1 MRYYQRMEMSMTNNN
16 HTLVVE
22 GGAMR
27 GIFAAGVL
35 DEFLEQG
42 YQPFNRYFGVSAGAT
57 NVAAYL
63 CKQPTRNYKVIT
75 DYSCRPEFINL
86 ARFIKGGHLFDL
98 DWLWQETVRE
108 IPLNTDEF
116 SQSRYDFYIVATA
129 IDSGKAHYL
138 QATGNEMVEQL
149 KASCAI
155 PIAYRDYPT
164 INGIAMTDGG
174 VADSIPVKKA
184 YEMGA
189 SEITVILSQ
198 PLGYRKKDNKVPW
211 LTKQLYKQSPALAE
225 AAIQRSK
232 NYNDSID
239 FLHNAPSDC
248 KINIIAPPT
257 GFKVGRTTKNRAILN
272 SGYQMGISEAKSY
285 LDKPRFGSNGYER

>member
-1 MRYYQRMEMSMTNNN
+1 MSNSQ
-16 HTLVVE
+16 HALVVE

-35 DEFLEQG
+35 DEFLAQQ
-42 YQPFNRYFGVSAGAT
+42 YQPFTSYFGVSAGAT

-63 CKQPTRNYKVIT
+63 CKQATRNYKVIT

-86 ARFIKGGHLFDL
+86 SRFVKGGHLFDL
-98 DWLWQETVRE
+98 DWLWQETIRE

-116 SQSRYDFYIVATA
+116 SQSPHDFYIVATA
-129 IDSGKAHYL
+129 IESGQAHYL
-138 QATGNEMVEQL
+138 QATGSEMVEQL

-155 PIAYRDYPT
+155 PIAYRDYPK
-164 INGIAMTDGG
+164 INGMAMTDGG

-211 LTKQLYKQSPALAE
+211 LTKQLYKDTPALAQ
-225 AAIQRSK
+225 ATIQRSK

-239 FLHNAPSDC
+239 FLHNAPPDC
-248 KINIIAPPT
+248 KVNIIAPPM

-272 SGYQMGISEAKSY
+272 SGYQMGISEAKTY
-285 LDKPRFGSNGYER
+285 LNNSRFAKE

>member
-1 MRYYQRMEMSMTNNN
+1 
-16 HTLVVE
+16 
-22 GGAMR
+22 
-27 GIFAAGVL
+27 VL
-35 DEFLEQG
+35 DEFLAQQ
-42 YQPFNRYFGVSAGAT
+42 YQPFTSYFGVSAGAT

-63 CKQPTRNYKVIT
+63 CKQATRNYKVIT

-86 ARFIKGGHLFDL
+86 SRFVKGGHLFDL
-98 DWLWQETVRE
+98 DWLWQETIRE

-116 SQSRYDFYIVATA
+116 SQSPHDFYIVATA
-129 IDSGKAHYL
+129 IESGQAHYL
-138 QATGNEMVEQL
+138 QATGSEMVEQL

-155 PIAYRDYPT
+155 PIAYRDYPK
-164 INGIAMTDGG
+164 INGMAMTDGG

-211 LTKQLYKQSPALAE
+211 LTKQLYKDTPALAQ
-225 AAIQRSK
+225 ATIQRSK

-239 FLHNAPSDC
+239 FLHNAPPDC
-248 KINIIAPPT
+248 KVNIIAPPM

-272 SGYQMGISEAKSY
+272 SGYQMGISEAKTY
-285 LDKPRFGSNGYER
+285 LNNSRFAKE

>member
-1 MRYYQRMEMSMTNNN
+1 MEVNMNNSQ
-16 HTLVVE
+16 HALVVE

-35 DEFLEQG
+35 DEFLAQQ
-42 YQPFNRYFGVSAGAT
+42 YQPFTSYFGVSAGAT

-63 CKQPTRNYKVIT
+63 CKQATRNYKVIT

-86 ARFIKGGHLFDL
+86 PRFVKGGHLFDL

-116 SQSRYDFYIVATA
+116 TQSPHDFYIVATA
-129 IDSGKAHYL
+129 IESGQAHYL
-138 QATGNEMVEQL
+138 QATGSEMVEQL

-155 PIAYRDYPT
+155 PIAYRDYPK

-198 PLGYRKKDNKVPW
+198 PLGYRKKDVKVAW
-211 LTKQLYKQSPALAE
+211 LTKQLYKNTPALAK
-225 AAIQRSK
+225 ASLQRSK
-232 NYNDSID
+232 NYNSSID
-239 FLHNAPSDC
+239 FLHNAPPDC
-248 KINIIAPPT
+248 KINIIAPPA
-257 GFKVGRTTKNRAILN
+257 GFKVGRTTKNRAILDI
-272 SGYQMGISEAKSY
+272 GYQMGINEAKAY
-285 LDKPRFGSNGYER
+285 IRNYYER

>member
-1 MRYYQRMEMSMTNNN
+1 MSNSQ
-16 HTLVVE
+16 HALVVE

-35 DEFLEQG
+35 DEFLAQQ
-42 YQPFNRYFGVSAGAT
+42 YQPFTSYFGVSAGAT

-63 CKQPTRNYKVIT
+63 CKQATRNYKVIT

-86 ARFIKGGHLFDL
+86 SRFVKGGHLFDL
-98 DWLWQETVRE
+98 DWLWQETIRE

-116 SQSRYDFYIVATA
+116 SQSPHDFYIVATA
-129 IDSGKAHYL
+129 IESGQAHYL
-138 QATGNEMVEQL
+138 QATGSEMVEQL

-155 PIAYRDYPT
+155 PIAYRDYPK
-164 INGIAMTDGG
+164 INGMAMTDGG

-211 LTKQLYKQSPALAE
+211 LTKQLYKDTPALAE
-225 AAIQRSK
+225 AAILRSK
-232 NYNDSID
+232 KYNDSID
-239 FLHNAPSDC
+239 FLHNAPPDC
-248 KINIIAPPT
+248 KINIIAPPA
-257 GFKVGRTTKNRAILN
+257 GFKVSRTTKNLAILN
-272 SGYQMGISEAKSY
+272 SGYQMGISEAKTY
-285 LDKPRFGSNGYER
+285 LGNPRLREK

>member
-1 MRYYQRMEMSMTNNN
+1 MEVNMNNSQ
-16 HTLVVE
+16 HALVVE

-35 DEFLEQG
+35 DEFLAQQ
-42 YQPFNRYFGVSAGAT
+42 YQPFTSYFGVSAGAT

-63 CKQPTRNYKVIT
+63 CKQATRNYKVIT

-86 ARFIKGGHLFDL
+86 PRFVKGGHLFDL

-116 SQSRYDFYIVATA
+116 TQSPHDFYIVATA
-129 IDSGKAHYL
+129 IESGQAHYL
-138 QATGNEMVEQL
+138 QATGSEMIEQL

-155 PIAYRDYPT
+155 PIAYRDYPK

-198 PLGYRKKDNKVPW
+198 PLGYRKKDVKVAW
-211 LTKQLYKQSPALAE
+211 LTKQLYKDTPALAQ
-225 AAIQRSK
+225 ASLQRSK
-232 NYNDSID
+232 NYNSSID
-239 FLHNAPSDC
+239 FLHNAPPGC
-248 KINIIAPPT
+248 KINIIAPPA
-257 GFKVGRTTKNRAILN
+257 GFKVGRTTKNRAILDI
-272 SGYQMGISEAKSY
+272 GYQMGINEAKAY
-285 LDKPRFGSNGYER
+285 IRNYYER

>member
-1 MRYYQRMEMSMTNNN
+1 MEVNMNNSQ
-16 HTLVVE
+16 HALVVE

-35 DEFLEQG
+35 DEFLAQQ
-42 YQPFNRYFGVSAGAT
+42 YQPFTSYFGVSAGAT

-63 CKQPTRNYKVIT
+63 CKQATRNYKVIT

-86 ARFIKGGHLFDL
+86 PRFVKGGHLFDL

-116 SQSRYDFYIVATA
+116 SQSPHDFYIVATA
-129 IDSGKAHYL
+129 IESGQAHYL
-138 QATGNEMVEQL
+138 QATGSEMVEQL

-155 PIAYRDYPT
+155 PIAYRDYPK

-198 PLGYRKKDNKVPW
+198 PLGYRKKDVKVAW
-211 LTKQLYKQSPALAE
+211 LTKQLYKNTPALAQ
-225 AAIQRSK
+225 ASLQRSK
-232 NYNDSID
+232 NYNSSID
-239 FLHNAPSDC
+239 FLHNAPPDC
-248 KINIIAPPT
+248 KINIIAPPA
-257 GFKVGRTTKNRAILN
+257 GFKVGRTTKNRALLDI
-272 SGYQMGISEAKSY
+272 GYQMGINEAKTY
-285 LDKPRFGSNGYER
+285 LGSPRLREK

>member
-1 MRYYQRMEMSMTNNN
+1 MEVNMNNSQ
-16 HTLVVE
+16 HALVVE

-35 DEFLEQG
+35 DEFLAQQ
-42 YQPFNRYFGVSAGAT
+42 YQPFTSYFGVSAGAT

-63 CKQPTRNYKVIT
+63 CKQATRNYKVIT

-86 ARFIKGGHLFDL
+86 PRFVKGGHLFDL

-116 SQSRYDFYIVATA
+116 TQSPHDFYIVATA
-129 IDSGKAHYL
+129 IESGQAHYL
-138 QATGNEMVEQL
+138 QATGSEMVEQL

-155 PIAYRDYPT
+155 PIAYRDYPK

-198 PLGYRKKDNKVPW
+198 PLGYRKKDVKVAW
-211 LTKQLYKQSPALAE
+211 LTKQLYKNTPALAQ
-225 AAIQRSK
+225 ASLQRSK
-232 NYNDSID
+232 NYNSSID
-239 FLHNAPSDC
+239 FLHNAPPDC
-248 KINIIAPPT
+248 KINIIAPPA
-257 GFKVGRTTKNRAILN
+257 GFKVGRTTKNRALLDI
-272 SGYQMGISEAKSY
+272 GYQMGINEAKAY
-285 LDKPRFGSNGYER
+285 IRNYYER

>member
-1 MRYYQRMEMSMTNNN
+1 MEVNMNNSQ
-16 HTLVVE
+16 HALVVE

-35 DEFLEQG
+35 DEFLAQQ
-42 YQPFNRYFGVSAGAT
+42 YQPFTSYFGVSAGAT

-63 CKQPTRNYKVIT
+63 CKQATRNYKVIT

-86 ARFIKGGHLFDL
+86 PRFVKGGHLFDL

-116 SQSRYDFYIVATA
+116 SQSPHDFYIVATA
-129 IDSGKAHYL
+129 IESGQAHYL
-138 QATGNEMVEQL
+138 QATGSEMVEQL

-155 PIAYRDYPT
+155 PIAYRDYPK
-164 INGIAMTDGG
+164 INNIAMTDGG

-198 PLGYRKKDNKVPW
+198 PLGYRKKDVKVAW
-211 LTKQLYKQSPALAE
+211 LTKQLYKNTPALAQ
-225 AAIQRSK
+225 ASLQRSK
-232 NYNDSID
+232 NYNSSID
-239 FLHNAPSDC
+239 FLHNAPPDC
-248 KINIIAPPT
+248 KINIIAPPA
-257 GFKVGRTTKNRAILN
+257 GFKVGRTTKNRALLDI
-272 SGYQMGISEAKSY
+272 GYQMGINEAKAY
-285 LDKPRFGSNGYER
+285 IRNYYER

>member
-1 MRYYQRMEMSMTNNN
+1 MNNSQ
-16 HTLVVE
+16 HALVVE

-35 DEFLEQG
+35 DEFLAQQ
-42 YQPFNRYFGVSAGAT
+42 YQPFTSYFGVSAGAT

-63 CKQPTRNYKVIT
+63 CKQATRNYKVIT

-86 ARFIKGGHLFDL
+86 PRFVKGGHLFDL

-116 SQSRYDFYIVATA
+116 TQSPHDFYIVATA
-129 IDSGKAHYL
+129 IESGQAHYL
-138 QATGNEMVEQL
+138 QATGSEMVEQL

-155 PIAYRDYPT
+155 PIAYRDYPK

-198 PLGYRKKDNKVPW
+198 PLGYRKKDVKVAW
-211 LTKQLYKQSPALAE
+211 LTKQLYKNTPALAQ
-225 AAIQRSK
+225 ASLQRSK
-232 NYNDSID
+232 NYNSSID
-239 FLHNAPSDC
+239 FLHNAPPDC
-248 KINIIAPPT
+248 KINIIAPPA
-257 GFKVGRTTKNRAILN
+257 GFKVGRTTKNRALLDI
-272 SGYQMGISEAKSY
+272 GYQMGINEAKAY
-285 LDKPRFGSNGYER
+285 IRNYYER

>member
-1 MRYYQRMEMSMTNNN
+1 MNNSQ
-16 HTLVVE
+16 HALVVE

-35 DEFLEQG
+35 DEFLAQQ
-42 YQPFNRYFGVSAGAT
+42 YQPFTSYFGVSAGAT

-63 CKQPTRNYKVIT
+63 CKQATRNYKVIT

-86 ARFIKGGHLFDL
+86 PRFVKGGHLFDL

-116 SQSRYDFYIVATA
+116 SQSPHDFYIVATA
-129 IDSGKAHYL
+129 IESGQAHYL
-138 QATGNEMVEQL
+138 QATGSEMVEQL

-155 PIAYRDYPT
+155 PIAYRDYPK
-164 INGIAMTDGG
+164 INGMAMTDGG

-211 LTKQLYKQSPALAE
+211 LTKQLYKDTPALAQ
-225 AAIQRSK
+225 ATIQRSK

-239 FLHNAPSDC
+239 FLHNAPPDC
-248 KINIIAPPT
+248 KVNIIAPPM

-272 SGYQMGISEAKSY
+272 SGYQMGISEAKTY
-285 LDKPRFGSNGYER
+285 LNNSRFAKE

>member
-1 MRYYQRMEMSMTNNN
+1 MEVNMNNSQ
-16 HTLVVE
+16 HALVVE

-35 DEFLEQG
+35 DEFLAQQ
-42 YQPFNRYFGVSAGAT
+42 YQPFTSYFGVSAGAT

-63 CKQPTRNYKVIT
+63 CKQATRNYKVIT

-86 ARFIKGGHLFDL
+86 PRFVKGGHLFDL

-116 SQSRYDFYIVATA
+116 TQSPHDFYIVATA
-129 IDSGKAHYL
+129 IESGQAHYL
-138 QATGNEMVEQL
+138 QATGSEMVEQL

-155 PIAYRDYPT
+155 PIAYRDYPK

-211 LTKQLYKQSPALAE
+211 LTKQLYKDTPALAE
-225 AAIQRSK
+225 AAILRSK
-232 NYNDSID
+232 KYNDSID
-239 FLHNAPSDC
+239 FLHNAPPDC
-248 KINIIAPPT
+248 KINIIAPPA
-257 GFKVGRTTKNRAILN
+257 GFKVGRTTKNLAILN
-272 SGYQMGISEAKSY
+272 SGYQMGISEAKTY
-285 LDKPRFGSNGYER
+285 LGSPRLREK

>member
-1 MRYYQRMEMSMTNNN
+1 MSNSQ
-16 HTLVVE
+16 HALVVE

-35 DEFLEQG
+35 DEFLAQQ
-42 YQPFNRYFGVSAGAT
+42 YQPFTSYFGVSAGAT

-63 CKQPTRNYKVIT
+63 CKQATRNYKVIT

-86 ARFIKGGHLFDL
+86 SRFVKGGHLFDL
-98 DWLWQETVRE
+98 DWLWQETIRE

-116 SQSRYDFYIVATA
+116 SQSPHDFYIVATA
-129 IDSGKAHYL
+129 IESGQAHYL
-138 QATGNEMVEQL
+138 QATGSEMVEQL

-155 PIAYRDYPT
+155 PIAYRDYPK
-164 INGIAMTDGG
+164 INGMAMTDGG

-211 LTKQLYKQSPALAE
+211 LTKQLYKDTPALAQ
-225 AAIQRSK
+225 ATIQRSK

-239 FLHNAPSDC
+239 FLHNAPHDC
-248 KINIIAPPT
+248 KVNIIAPPM

-272 SGYQMGISEAKSY
+272 SGYQMGISEAKTY
-285 LDKPRFGSNGYER
+285 LNNSRFAKE

>member
-1 MRYYQRMEMSMTNNN
+1 MEVNMNNSQ
-16 HTLVVE
+16 HALVVE

-35 DEFLEQG
+35 DEFLAQQ
-42 YQPFNRYFGVSAGAT
+42 YQPFTSYFGVSAGAT

-63 CKQPTRNYKVIT
+63 CKQATRNYKVIT

-86 ARFIKGGHLFDL
+86 PRFVKGGHLFDL

-116 SQSRYDFYIVATA
+116 TQSPHDFYIVATA
-129 IDSGKAHYL
+129 IESGQAHYL
-138 QATGNEMVEQL
+138 QATGSEMVEQL

-155 PIAYRDYPT
+155 PIAYRDYPK

-198 PLGYRKKDNKVPW
+198 PLGYRKKDVKLAW
-211 LTKQLYKQSPALAE
+211 LTKQLYKNTPALAK
-225 AAIQRSK
+225 ATIQRSK
-232 NYNDSID
+232 NYNASID
-239 FLHNAPSDC
+239 FLHNAPPDC
-248 KINIIAPPT
+248 KINIIAPPA
-257 GFKVGRTTKNRAILN
+257 GFKVGRTTKNRALLDI
-272 SGYQMGISEAKSY
+272 GYQMGINEAKAY
-285 LDKPRFGSNGYER
+285 IRNYYER

>member
-1 MRYYQRMEMSMTNNN
+1 MNNSQ
-16 HTLVVE
+16 HALVVE

-35 DEFLEQG
+35 DEFLAQQ
-42 YQPFNRYFGVSAGAT
+42 YQPFTSYFGVSAGAT

-63 CKQPTRNYKVIT
+63 CKQATRNYKVIT

-86 ARFIKGGHLFDL
+86 PRFVKGGHLFDL

-116 SQSRYDFYIVATA
+116 TQSPHDFYIVATA
-129 IDSGKAHYL
+129 IESGQAHYL
-138 QATGNEMVEQL
+138 QATGSEMVEQL

-155 PIAYRDYPT
+155 PIAYRDYPK

-198 PLGYRKKDNKVPW
+198 PLGYRKKDVKVAW
-211 LTKQLYKQSPALAE
+211 LTKQLYKNTPALAQ
-225 AAIQRSK
+225 ASLQRSK
-232 NYNDSID
+232 NYNSSIS
-239 FLHNAPSDC
+239 FLHNALPDC
-248 KINIIAPPT
+248 KINIIAPPA
-257 GFKVGRTTKNRAILN
+257 GFKVGRTTKNLAILN
-272 SGYQMGISEAKSY
+272 SGYQMGINEAKTY
-285 LDKPRFGSNGYER
+285 LGNPRLREK